1 MLLKGSCVFELNVI
15 MSFHVIHFRGRR
27 FRYRGWRRTMIF
39 TDGSH
44 PYITHRQS
52 KCFNLTAKGKLTIP
66 THNWQEWKPSHLR
79 TLWSIL

>member
-66 THNWQEWKPSHLR
+66 THNW
-79 TLWSIL
+79 